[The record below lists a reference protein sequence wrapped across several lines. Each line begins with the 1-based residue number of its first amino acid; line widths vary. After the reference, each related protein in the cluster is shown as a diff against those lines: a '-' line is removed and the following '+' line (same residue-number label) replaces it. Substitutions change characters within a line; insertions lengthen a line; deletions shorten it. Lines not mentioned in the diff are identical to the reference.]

1 MKRFSRL
8 MILGGLILAA
18 AVGISAQPT
27 SRLLTDAT
35 GIDDRSFNQAAWM
48 GILNFYGDRWTK
60 TSKRGKFYDVLTA
73 QTQDM
78 YIPNLMQAS

>member
-35 GIDDRSFNQAAWM
+35 GIDDRSFNQAAWK
-48 GILNFYGDRWTK
+48 GILDF
-60 TSKRGKFYDVLTA
+60 
-73 QTQDM
+73 
-78 YIPNLMQAS
+78 